1 VAAWF
6 GGKHEKHPGV
16 CIYASIFDGKWG
28 EPREVADG
36 RQADGSTVAC
46 WNPVLFK
53 VVDGPLML
61 YYKVGAEIS
70 AWQTFMKLSGDG
82 GLTWSPARHL
92 GGGIEG
98 TVKNK
103 PVMIDGT
110 LICPSS
116 TEPDWRHWLVYFSLS
131 SDLGRS
137 WELIGPLNDPH
148 DFHAIQP
155 TLFRHATGRLQ
166 ALCRT
171 RGGCIAQ
178 VWSEDNGRTWSKM
191 EATSLPNPNSGI
203 DGVTLADGRHL
214 LVYNHTR
221 KGRSPLNV
229 AVSTD
234 GVSWQAAR
242 TLETGPGE
250 YSYPA
255 VIQGADGRV
264 HISYTHNRKT
274 IAWHYLDPG
283 AL

>member
-6 GGKHEKHPGV
+6 GGEHEKHPGV
-16 CIYASIFDGKWG
+16 CIYASIFDGEWG
-28 EPREVADG
+28 EPRKVADG
-36 RQADGSTVAC
+36 RQVGGTSVAC

-53 VVDGPLML
+53 VADGPLML
-61 YYKVGAEIS
+61 YYKVGAEIAS
-70 AWQTFMKLSGDG
+70 WQTFMKLSDDG

-98 TVKNK
+98 PVKNK

-116 TEPDWRHWLVYFSLS
+116 TEPDWQNWLVYFSLS
-131 SDLGRS
+131 NDLGRS
-137 WELIGPLNDPH
+137 WELIGPLNDPR
-148 DFHAIQP
+148 DFQAIQP
-155 TLFRHATGRLQ
+155 TLFCHTGGRLQ

-171 RGGCIAQ
+171 RSGCIAQ
-178 VWSEDNGRTWSKM
+178 IWSEDNGRTWSSM

-203 DGVTLADGRHL
+203 DGVTLADGCHL

-229 AVSTD
+229 AISTD

-242 TLETGPGE
+242 TLEAGPGE

-264 HISYTHNRKT
+264 HITYTHNRKT
-274 IAWHYLDPG
+274 IAWRCLDPG
-283 AL
+283 VL